1 MQYQISITFDR
12 IKFLPRGI
20 IKDREQRHL
29 ADKLIG
35 VLSALHI
42 KTNTKYYE
50 ISTMYECVEK

>member
-20 IKDREQRHL
+20 IKHREQRQR

-35 VLSALHI
+35 VLSALYI
-42 KTNTKYYE
+42 KQ
-50 ISTMYECVEK
+50 IQIL